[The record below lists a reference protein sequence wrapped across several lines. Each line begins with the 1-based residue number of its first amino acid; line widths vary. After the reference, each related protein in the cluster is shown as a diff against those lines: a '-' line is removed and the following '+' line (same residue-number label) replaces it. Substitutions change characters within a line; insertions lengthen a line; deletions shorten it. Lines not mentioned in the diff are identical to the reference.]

1 MISKL
6 IKNTTLLLL
15 LVDLLLINTV
25 VFFVFERIHQSLQ
38 FHLYIS
44 IFWLVTSFFT
54 NYYKVYRF
62 TNFYRLVKLIVV
74 QGLFFTMA
82 FFAYFGIFKEGE
94 IVNTQFKTLV
104 ITLSSLA
111 ILKVVF
117 FIVQKKIR
125 QSGSNFKRVIFF
137 EKDDTAKKMINLFQN
152 KSSLG
157 YLFLGYFSS
166 KTSED
171 PNYLGKEKDLYD
183 YLNAEKVDE
192 IYATL
197 SHLKNSQIKELTKY
211 ASLYN
216 INLKL
221 IPDSKEFYSK
231 SRNVEFYDET
241 LKVLSVKKL
250 PFDLP
255 ENKIIKRV
263 FDIAFSSFV
272 CLFIISWLYPI
283 LWILIKLES
292 RGPAIFKQEREGFN
306 GEEFVCYKFRSMR
319 INNQADKVHATKN
332 DTRVTKI
339 GSFLR
344 KTSLDEIPQFFNVL
358 LGSMSVVGPRPHLE
372 SLAIEYQ
379 KDVDNYLERHAVKP
393 GITGLAQISGYR
405 GEIKKKSDIKNR
417 VRLDIFYIENW
428 SFMLDLK
435 IVVSTVLNIFKGD
448 ENAY

>member
-1 MISKL
+1 MVSKL
-6 IKNTTLLLL
+6 IRNTTSFLVI
-15 LVDLLLINTV
+15 VDLLVINFV
-25 VFFVFERIHQSLQ
+25 VFVVFEKAHQSFQ
-38 FHLYIS
+38 FHSYIS
-44 IFWLVTSFFT
+44 VFWLITAVIS

-62 TNFYRLVKLIVV
+62 TNLYRLLRLTVV
-74 QGLFFTMA
+74 QALFFTLG

-94 IVNTQFKTLV
+94 IVNTQFKTLI

-111 ILKVVF
+111 IIKLAF
-117 FIVQKKIR
+117 YLILQKIR
-125 QSGSNFKRVIFF
+125 ASGSNFNKVVFF
-137 EKDDTAKKMINLFQN
+137 EKDDTAKKMIKLFQN
-152 KSSLG
+152 RGSLG
-157 YLFLGYFSS
+157 YSYLGYFSNKRAEEAS
-166 KTSED
+166 
-171 PNYLGKEKDLYD
+171 YLGNEKELYTFLENND
-183 YLNAEKVDE
+183 VDE

-197 SHLKNSQIKELTKY
+197 SILKKSQIKKLTKHT
-211 ASLYN
+211 SLNN
-216 INLKL
+216 ITLKL

-231 SRNVEFYDET
+231 SRNVQFYDET

-255 ENKIIKRV
+255 ENRIIKRV
-263 FDIAFSSFV
+263 FDFLFASFV

-292 RGPAIFKQEREGFN
+292 SGPAIFKQEREGFN

-319 INNQADKVHATKN
+319 INQLADKVHATKN
-332 DTRVTKI
+332 DSRVTKI
-339 GSFLR
+339 GAFLR

-372 SLAIEYQ
+372 SLAVEYQ

-405 GEIKKKSDIKNR
+405 GEIRRKSDIKNR

-428 SFMLDLK
+428 SFMLDVK
-435 IVVSTVLNIFKGD
+435 IVMSTVLNVFKGD

>member
-1 MISKL
+1 MVTKL
-6 IKNTTLLLL
+6 FKNTTALLM
-15 LVDLLLINTV
+15 LVDLLLINIV
-25 VFFVFERIHQSLQ
+25 VFFVFEKVHQSLQ
-38 FHLYIS
+38 FHAYIS
-44 IFWLVTSFFT
+44 IFWLITSVIT

-62 TNFYRLVKLIVV
+62 TNVYRLLKLTVV
-74 QGLFFTMA
+74 QALFFILG

-104 ITLSSLA
+104 ITLGSLA
-111 ILKVVF
+111 LIKVAF
-117 FIVQKKIR
+117 FILQKKIR

-137 EKDDTAKKMINLFQN
+137 EKDDTAKKMIKLFQN

-157 YLFLGYFSS
+157 YSYLGFFSS
-166 KTSED
+166 KISED
-171 PNYLGKEKDLYD
+171 TNYLGNEEDFYG
-183 YLNAEKVDE
+183 YLKVEKVDE
-192 IYATL
+192 VYATL
-197 SHLKNSQIKELTKY
+197 SHLKKSQLKKLTKY
-211 ASLYN
+211 SSLHN
-216 INLKL
+216 ITLKL

-255 ENKIIKRV
+255 ENKIIKRA
-263 FDIAFSSFV
+263 FDIIFSSFV

-283 LWILIKLES
+283 LWVLIKLES
-292 RGPAIFKQEREGFN
+292 KGPAIFKQEREGFN

-319 INNQADKVHATKN
+319 MNNQADKIHATKN
-332 DTRVTKI
+332 DSRVTKI

-428 SFMLDLK
+428 SFMLDVK
-435 IVVSTVLNIFKGD
+435 IVVSTVLSIFKGD

>member
-1 MISKL
+1 M
-6 IKNTTLLLL
+6 
-15 LVDLLLINTV
+15 LVDLLLINIV
-25 VFFVFERIHQSLQ
+25 VFFVFEKVHQSLQ
-38 FHLYIS
+38 FHAYIS
-44 IFWLVTSFFT
+44 IFWLITSVIT

-62 TNFYRLVKLIVV
+62 TNVYRLLKLTVV
-74 QGLFFTMA
+74 QALFFILG

-104 ITLSSLA
+104 ITLGSLA
-111 ILKVVF
+111 LIKVAF
-117 FIVQKKIR
+117 FILQKKIR

-137 EKDDTAKKMINLFQN
+137 EKDDTAKKMIKLFQN

-157 YLFLGYFSS
+157 YSYLGFFSS
-166 KTSED
+166 KISED
-171 PNYLGKEKDLYD
+171 TNYLGNEEDFYG
-183 YLNAEKVDE
+183 YLKVEKVDE
-192 IYATL
+192 VYATL
-197 SHLKNSQIKELTKY
+197 SHLKKSQLKKLTKY
-211 ASLYN
+211 SSLHN
-216 INLKL
+216 ITLKL

-255 ENKIIKRV
+255 ENKIIKRA
-263 FDIAFSSFV
+263 FDIIFSSFV

-283 LWILIKLES
+283 LWVLIKLES
-292 RGPAIFKQEREGFN
+292 KGPAIFKQEREGFN

-319 INNQADKVHATKN
+319 MNNQADKIHATKN
-332 DTRVTKI
+332 DSRVTKI

-428 SFMLDLK
+428 SFMLDVK
-435 IVVSTVLNIFKGD
+435 IVVSTVLSIFKGD